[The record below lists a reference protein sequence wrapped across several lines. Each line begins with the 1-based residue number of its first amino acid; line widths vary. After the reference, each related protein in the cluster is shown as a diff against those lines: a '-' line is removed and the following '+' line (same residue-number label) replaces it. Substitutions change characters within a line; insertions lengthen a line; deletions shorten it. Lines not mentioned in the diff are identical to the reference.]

1 MKKIVGSRF
10 FACVLSLALLLA
22 LIPAALAAE
31 NPDGWFYFSA
41 STDQKTVV
49 APEKI
54 SYAPGATILEA
65 LTASGHSF
73 TGIEDD
79 MVSAIDGVVGN
90 YVRSDENGGH
100 DMDRLA
106 AEIRFFS
113 FSEQESFLSAARQ
126 LLISEMA
133 DYAEEAEDVRAAA
146 KSAYDDAL
154 SGFARA
160 DDARAEKLAQALSDA
175 IERYKR
181 AQEGDSFEIL
191 FTDGTDAYTAARY
204 PDIEITAVNDYGRRY
219 TDEDGDGMLRL
230 VAGDYSFSVVQGFNR
245 IDGEIHVSGA
255 QTVSAQL
262 PSGEWMKEG
271 ARISLNQGASFE
283 ESELAV
289 EFGAHTM
296 RVLVPDDYATGAYYL
311 LASYNKELFPEEA
324 QAPKLYALYTRTD
337 GTVVNPETNPNSSKR
352 AWESRYS
359 SVSGVLST
367 GAEGSE
373 VLYRV
378 SRTDENGYVCSQ
390 EYTLYLD
397 RALTLSGLR
406 VFDQDGVGQGS
417 TEVFAPHKRA
427 YTYRILS
434 TVKTLRLAP
443 EAFGKD
449 YAVTVNGTPLADL
462 EPIAVQDGTELTIGL
477 SKNGYTGSYTL
488 TFRQAAGK
496 SITFNTTGKDVDVSV
511 YNLNGEEMLSV
522 KERQTSGF
530 YAYRFTLVPGETY
543 TYVATQ
549 NEFYHVTNT
558 FTLEESANGTVT
570 VSVKTQDWLKTLAF
584 GETLQLDPAL
594 ALDQAFSPENHR
606 YTLHM
611 QDRKSSLAA
620 GATASV
626 SDVSLSAFYHKI
638 TSYASSN
645 GTEAKVT
652 LGSGAK
658 KLADAVQ
665 SNALGNEITIR
676 ASLVEDGVTYYQDYI
691 VQIERTLTLESLEAR
706 YSGASLLLE
715 PAYTPD
721 TAQYAVTVPMGAAS
735 MELAAKLRSSVPTP
749 FGAADAGY
757 YLLVNGEPCE
767 NGSASVPLN
776 GTEETETVTVGVRS
790 TQAPEAQ
797 TDIVLTVR
805 KVPPVTLRTEIPTQD
820 ALLVLWDAA
829 TGERLWPD
837 ENDSWSLSKGF
848 DYGYIL
854 TAPGFVGLKGS
865 LCIDDDK
872 DGQTV
877 LTRSDGV
884 TAEVSADDTGALS
897 ALLKLSLDPAQE
909 NTAIDHRME
918 AEWADFRGT
927 SFRYDAEKDAL
938 VPGGTNYTN
947 NGVTSVKTPISAG
960 DSTLFWATKLGDGY
974 SGKATGCPILV
985 DGDLIVYAEKT
996 IYRVDTVSG
1005 KILAR
1010 AEMCEASSF
1019 AINNA
1024 AYYDGMVFVGLSGG
1038 RIQAFDA
1045 DTLNSLWVYRDEKGG
1060 QPNCPLTV
1068 YDGYLY
1074 TGFWQGETS
1083 EANFVCLSV
1092 TDENPAQTLESKLPT
1107 WTYTHR
1113 GGFYWAGA
1121 YVCKD
1126 FLLVG
1131 ADDGQTSYTD
1141 GTKPNETGALLL
1153 FDRKTG
1159 RVLDSRHDLMAD
1171 VRSTICYDEE
1181 TGAYYFTTK
1190 GGYFYRAYIAQDES
1204 GLWKISKV
1212 EGLKLSNYAELEN
1225 NPAMSTSAPV
1235 IYKKRAYIGVSG
1247 TGQFVA
1253 YSGHNLTVIDLKD
1266 WSIAYKVRTQGYPQ
1280 TSGLLTTAYE
1290 QTGSVYVYFFDNA
1303 TPGKLRV
1310 LKDSAGQTAP
1320 QFVTKER
1327 YTDKGST
1334 TVYDTPY
1341 ALFTPTGKLAEY
1353 AICSPIVD
1361 EYGTIYF
1368 KNDSA
1373 RLMAFG
1379 SNITLEVT
1387 SMPQKTTYAAG
1398 DVFDPT
1404 GMTVIAHYANGASR
1418 DVTKY
1423 VTYQTEPLTAE
1434 DAEFTITFPYVM
1446 YHNENGD
1453 DGTSEAGVTTL
1464 KPHVSI
1470 ALQITGEA
1478 RVLPGD
1484 VNGDGE
1490 VNNLDAAMVYA
1501 KYNGK
1506 LELSDAQKK
1515 AADVNGNG
1523 EVNNLDAALIYA
1535 YYNGKLKSFPAEK

>member
-1 MKKIVGSRF
+1 
-10 FACVLSLALLLA
+10 
-22 LIPAALAAE
+22 
-31 NPDGWFYFSA
+31 
-41 STDQKTVV
+41 
-49 APEKI
+49 
-54 SYAPGATILEA
+54 
-65 LTASGHSF
+65 
-73 TGIEDD
+73 
-79 MVSAIDGVVGN
+79 
-90 YVRSDENGGH
+90 
-100 DMDRLA
+100 
-106 AEIRFFS
+106 
-113 FSEQESFLSAARQ
+113 
-126 LLISEMA
+126 
-133 DYAEEAEDVRAAA
+133 
-146 KSAYDDAL
+146 
-154 SGFARA
+154 
-160 DDARAEKLAQALSDA
+160 
-175 IERYKR
+175 
-181 AQEGDSFEIL
+181 
-191 FTDGTDAYTAARY
+191 
-204 PDIEITAVNDYGRRY
+204 
-219 TDEDGDGMLRL
+219 
-230 VAGDYSFSVVQGFNR
+230 
-245 IDGEIHVSGA
+245 
-255 QTVSAQL
+255 
-262 PSGEWMKEG
+262 
-271 ARISLNQGASFE
+271 
-283 ESELAV
+283 
-289 EFGAHTM
+289 
-296 RVLVPDDYATGAYYL
+296 
-311 LASYNKELFPEEA
+311 
-324 QAPKLYALYTRTD
+324 
-337 GTVVNPETNPNSSKR
+337 
-352 AWESRYS
+352 
-359 SVSGVLST
+359 
-367 GAEGSE
+367 
-373 VLYRV
+373 
-378 SRTDENGYVCSQ
+378 
-390 EYTLYLD
+390 
-397 RALTLSGLR
+397 
-406 VFDQDGVGQGS
+406 
-417 TEVFAPHKRA
+417 
-427 YTYRILS
+427 
-434 TVKTLRLAP
+434 
-443 EAFGKD
+443 
-449 YAVTVNGTPLADL
+449 
-462 EPIAVQDGTELTIGL
+462 
-477 SKNGYTGSYTL
+477 
-488 TFRQAAGK
+488 
-496 SITFNTTGKDVDVSV
+496 
-511 YNLNGEEMLSV
+511 
-522 KERQTSGF
+522 
-530 YAYRFTLVPGETY
+530 
-543 TYVATQ
+543 
-549 NEFYHVTNT
+549 
-558 FTLEESANGTVT
+558 
-570 VSVKTQDWLKTLAF
+570 
-584 GETLQLDPAL
+584 
-594 ALDQAFSPENHR
+594 
-606 YTLHM
+606 
-611 QDRKSSLAA
+611 
-620 GATASV
+620 
-626 SDVSLSAFYHKI
+626 
-638 TSYASSN
+638 
-645 GTEAKVT
+645 
-652 LGSGAK
+652 
-658 KLADAVQ
+658 
-665 SNALGNEITIR
+665 
-676 ASLVEDGVTYYQDYI
+676 
-691 VQIERTLTLESLEAR
+691 
-706 YSGASLLLE
+706 
-715 PAYTPD
+715 
-721 TAQYAVTVPMGAAS
+721 
-735 MELAAKLRSSVPTP
+735 
-749 FGAADAGY
+749 
-757 YLLVNGEPCE
+757 
-767 NGSASVPLN
+767 
-776 GTEETETVTVGVRS
+776 
-790 TQAPEAQ
+790 
-797 TDIVLTVR
+797 
-805 KVPPVTLRTEIPTQD
+805 
-820 ALLVLWDAA
+820 
-829 TGERLWPD
+829 
-837 ENDSWSLSKGF
+837 
-848 DYGYIL
+848 
-854 TAPGFVGLKGS
+854 
-865 LCIDDDK
+865 
-872 DGQTV
+872 
-877 LTRSDGV
+877 
-884 TAEVSADDTGALS
+884 
-897 ALLKLSLDPAQE
+897 
-909 NTAIDHRME
+909 
-918 AEWADFRGT
+918 
-927 SFRYDAEKDAL
+927 
-938 VPGGTNYTN
+938 
-947 NGVTSVKTPISAG
+947 
-960 DSTLFWATKLGDGY
+960 
-974 SGKATGCPILV
+974 
-985 DGDLIVYAEKT
+985 
-996 IYRVDTVSG
+996 
-1005 KILAR
+1005 
-1010 AEMCEASSF
+1010 
-1019 AINNA
+1019 
-1024 AYYDGMVFVGLSGG
+1024 MVFVGLSGG

-1121 YVCKD
+1121 YVCED

-1387 SMPQKTTYAAG
+1387 SMPKKTTYAAG